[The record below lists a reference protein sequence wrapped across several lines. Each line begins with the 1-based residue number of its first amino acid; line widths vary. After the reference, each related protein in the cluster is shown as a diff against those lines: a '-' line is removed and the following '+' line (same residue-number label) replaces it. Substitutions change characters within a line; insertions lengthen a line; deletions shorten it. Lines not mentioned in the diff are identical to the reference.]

1 MALGYMPL
9 TMSGKLTCDAAL
21 IRSEVKAIDLTGKTA
36 VVIDVLRATS
46 TLATAF
52 ANGVTKVFPTATVE
66 EARSLRGT
74 NRLLGGER
82 GGVKLP
88 DFDLGNSPREY
99 TAAVVAGR
107 ELVMTTTNGTAAILA
122 SAGAH
127 RVLLASFLNLPA
139 VVAACRRLQRE
150 VVVVC
155 AGTQQRFTLED
166 AVCAGMICQALT
178 GVRAEEAVDL
188 GLSDGA
194 SLVLALAEQWQG
206 RLEEMLQSCRH
217 GRNLARLGFAEDLT
231 YCSQLGLLEVVP
243 EYSQGAIILSEI
255 A

>member
-1 MALGYMPL
+1 M
-9 TMSGKLTCDAAL
+9 
-21 IRSEVKAIDLTGKTA
+21 
-36 VVIDVLRATS
+36 
-46 TLATAF
+46 
-52 ANGVTKVFPTATVE
+52 
-66 EARSLRGT
+66 
-74 NRLLGGER
+74 
-82 GGVKLP
+82 
-88 DFDLGNSPREY
+88 
-99 TAAVVAGR
+99 
-107 ELVMTTTNGTAAILA
+107 TTNGTAATWPMPAPI
-122 SAGAH
+122 GCCWPP
-127 RVLLASFLNLPA
+127 FLT
-139 VVAACRRLQRE
+139 CRGSCRCRLQRE